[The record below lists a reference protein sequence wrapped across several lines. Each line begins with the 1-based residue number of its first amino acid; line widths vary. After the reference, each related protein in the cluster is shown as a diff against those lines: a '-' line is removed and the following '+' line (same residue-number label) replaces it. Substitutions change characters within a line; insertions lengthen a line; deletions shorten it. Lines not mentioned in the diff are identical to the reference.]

1 MKAADVAARVL
12 ALVPWLSERPG
23 ASLAEAAEVVGA
35 SPDVVRREL
44 EMLCYC
50 GGPGLGGGSMFDID
64 IVGDRITVH
73 MAPGLQEPL
82 RLSPAEATRLVLSLT
97 AVADVLGDQLPA
109 LGSALDKIRA
119 TAGLDEALVSASVDA
134 DHRLRDLRTAI
145 ARGRVVRLAYRGRRD
160 EEARQRT
167 VDPWHLEFTRD
178 GWYLHAHDH
187 DRADHR
193 VFRVDRIQAV
203 EVVQDAPVTTHRPDD
218 LPSPRW
224 EPAEDA
230 VEVRLRLVG
239 TARFIGDQLSLAED
253 HEADGAREVTFA
265 TDSLAW
271 ATELI
276 AAGGRDVE
284 VLAPD
289 ELAAMVRAHAA
300 EGLAAYQAHAR

>member
-1 MKAADVAARVL
+1 MTAADVAARVL

-82 RLSPAEATRLVLSLT
+82 RLSPADATRLVLSLT

-109 LGSALDKIRA
+109 LRSALAKIRA
-119 TAGLDEALVSASVDA
+119 TAGLDEAVVSASVDA

-145 ARGRVVRLAYRGRRD
+145 AQGRVVRLVYRGRRD
-160 EEARQRT
+160 DEARRRT
-167 VDPWHLEFTRD
+167 LDPWHLEFTQD

-187 DRADHR
+187 DREDHR

-203 EVVQDAPVTTHRPDD
+203 QVAIDEPVTTRRPDV

-224 EPAEDA
+224 EPVEDA
-230 VEVRLRLVG
+230 VEVRLRLEG
-239 TARFIGDQLSLAED
+239 TARFIGDQVSLSED
-253 HEADGAREVTFA
+253 HEVAGAREVAFA
-265 TDSLAW
+265 TDSLPW

-276 AAGGRDVE
+276 ATGGGDVR

-289 ELAAMVRAHAA
+289 ELAAMVRAHARD
-300 EGLAAYQAHAR
+300 GLAAYDALAG